1 MAIEFILANE
11 EAAKIIAELRR
22 EIWGTTY
29 RGIYSDERID
39 NFNYEE
45 HRQRDLQRI
54 QNPSYHV
61 YLIIDIDNPI
71 GYFAFLTTET
81 VYIQSLYIR
90 QEYQR
95 QGIRK
100 QAFALIREYCKAHG
114 LDKFTCNC
122 NSHNYSAQDFYCSMG
137 GTIIKRNEGH
147 DDKYDDQI
155 TFEFCV

>member
-1 MAIEFILANE
+1 MKIEFILANNE
-11 EAAKIIAELRR
+11 DAKIISELRH

-39 NFNYEE
+39 NYNYEE
-45 HRQRDLQRI
+45 HRQRDLKRI
-54 QNPSYHV
+54 QDSSYHV
-61 YLIIDIDNPI
+61 YLITDTNAPI

-90 QEYQR
+90 QAYQH
-95 QGIRK
+95 QGIGKRI
-100 QAFALIREYCKAHG
+100 FTFVREYCSTHG
-114 LDKFTCNC
+114 FDKFICNC
-122 NSHNYSAQDFYCSMG
+122 NSYNYPAQDFYHSVG
-137 GTIIKRNEGH
+137 GNVVNRNDGH